1 MGTNKNGLRFM
12 LRQVCV
18 AAFAA
23 GALLVA
29 GCQGGAPVSAD
40 ATPSAAGSEYRI
52 GPGDQLSVFV
62 FNQPDLSVNVQV
74 RPDGRISTP
83 LVENL
88 MAVGKTPSE
97 LGRDMEK
104 VLAEYIRTP
113 QVNII
118 VTGFVGTYADQIR
131 VVGEGV
137 AQPRALPYRNGM
149 HLVDVM
155 IQIGAP
161 GQFAALNR
169 ARILRTENG
178 KQIEIKVRVGD
189 LINKGDTRQ
198 NVAMQPGDVLV
209 IPQSRF

>member
-1 MGTNKNGLRFM
+1 MGNKNRLSCTV
-12 LRQVCV
+12 RQMRV
-18 AAFAA
+18 AAALLA
-23 GALLVA
+23 GAALA
-29 GCQGGAPVSAD
+29 AACGGGAPVHAD
-40 ATPSAAGSEYRI
+40 AAAPANDYRI

-62 FNQPDLSVNVQV
+62 FNQPDLSVSVQV

-88 MAVGKTPSE
+88 QAVGKTPSE

-104 VLAEYIRTP
+104 VLAEYVRTP

-118 VTGFVGTYADQIR
+118 VTGFVGTYSDQIR

-137 AQPRALPYRNGM
+137 ATPRALPFRTGM
-149 HLVDVM
+149 HLMDVM
-155 IQIGAP
+155 IQVGAP

-198 NVAMQPGDVLV
+198 NVAMMPGDVLV

>member
-1 MGTNKNGLRFM
+1 
-12 LRQVCV
+12 
-18 AAFAA
+18 
-23 GALLVA
+23 
-29 GCQGGAPVSAD
+29 
-40 ATPSAAGSEYRI
+40 
-52 GPGDQLSVFV
+52 
-62 FNQPDLSVNVQV
+62 
-74 RPDGRISTP
+74 
-83 LVENL
+83 VENL
-88 MAVGKTPSE
+88 QAVGKTPSE

-104 VLAEYIRTP
+104 VLAEYVRTP

-118 VTGFVGTYADQIR
+118 VTGFVGTYSDQIR

-137 AQPRALPYRNGM
+137 ATPRALPFRTGM
-149 HLVDVM
+149 HLMDVM
-155 IQIGAP
+155 IQVGAP

-198 NVAMQPGDVLV
+198 NVAMMPGDVLV

>member
-1 MGTNKNGLRFM
+1 MGINKNTVSCAVR
-12 LRQVCV
+12 RACV
-18 AAFAA
+18 ALLLAAAVLAA
-23 GALLVA
+23 G
-29 GCQGGAPVSAD
+29 CSGGAPVRSDTA
-40 ATPSAAGSEYRI
+40 PSPPTEYRI

-62 FNQPDLSVNVQV
+62 FSQPDLSVSVQV
-74 RPDGRISTP
+74 RPDGRVSTP
-83 LVENL
+83 LVENML
-88 MAVGKTPSE
+88 AVGKTPSE

-104 VLAEYIRTP
+104 VLAEYVRTP

-118 VTGFVGTYADQIR
+118 VTGFVGTYSDQIR

-137 AQPRALPYRNGM
+137 VTPRALPFRNGM
-149 HLVDVM
+149 HLMDVI

-169 ARILRTENG
+169 ARILRTESG
-178 KQIEIKVRVGD
+178 KQTEIKVRVGD

-198 NVAMQPGDVLV
+198 NVAMMPGDVLV

>member
-1 MGTNKNGLRFM
+1 MRTHKNWVGLTVWRG
-12 LRQVCV
+12 CI
-18 AAFAA
+18 A
-23 GALLVA
+23 ALLGGLAVTS
-29 GCQGGAPVSAD
+29 GCGGGAPAVRND
-40 ATPSAAGSEYRI
+40 VATPATEYRI
-52 GPGDQLSVFV
+52 GPGDALNVFV

-83 LVENL
+83 LVENM

-137 AQPRALPYRNGM
+137 VQPRALPYRDGM
-149 HLVDVM
+149 RLMDVM
-155 IQIGAP
+155 IQIGTP

-169 ARILRTENG
+169 ARILRTQAG
-178 KQIEIKVRVGD
+178 KQTEIKVRLGD
-189 LINKGDTRQ
+189 LINKGDARQ
-198 NVAMQPGDVLV
+198 NVPMQPGDVLV

>member
-1 MGTNKNGLRFM
+1 MGSNKTRVSSVLRAGWVTA
-12 LRQVCV
+12 LLGC
-18 AAFAA
+18 AALAA
-23 GALLVA
+23 G
-29 GCQGGAPVSAD
+29 CGGGPPVKPD
-40 ATPSAAGSEYRI
+40 VTGKPPGEYKI
-52 GPGDQLSVFV
+52 GPGDQLNVFV

-83 LVENL
+83 LVENM

-137 AQPRALPYRNGM
+137 VQPRALPYRNGM
-149 HLVDVM
+149 HLMDVM
-155 IQIGAP
+155 IQVGTP

-178 KQIEIKVRVGD
+178 KQTEIKVRIGD
-189 LINKGDTRQ
+189 LINKGDNRQ
-198 NVAMQPGDVLV
+198 NIAMEPGDVLV

>member
-1 MGTNKNGLRFM
+1 MGTNKSRLS
-12 LRQVCV
+12 CV
-18 AAFAA
+18 QRLGCLIALAASA
-23 GALLVA
+23 ALLT
-29 GCQGGAPVSAD
+29 GCGGGAPVHAD
-40 ATPSAAGSEYRI
+40 PAPAPATEYRI
-52 GPGDQLSVFV
+52 GPGDQLNVFV
-62 FNQPDLSVNVQV
+62 FNQPDLSVSVQV
-74 RPDGRISTP
+74 RPDGKVSTP
-83 LVENL
+83 LVENML
-88 MAVGKTPSE
+88 AVGKTPSQ

-104 VLAEYIRTP
+104 VLAEYVRTP

-118 VTGFVGTYADQIR
+118 VTSFVGTYSDQVR

-137 AQPRALPYRNGM
+137 VTPRALPYRNGM

-178 KQIEIKVRVGD
+178 KQTEIKVRLGD

-198 NVAMQPGDVLV
+198 NIAMMPGDVLV